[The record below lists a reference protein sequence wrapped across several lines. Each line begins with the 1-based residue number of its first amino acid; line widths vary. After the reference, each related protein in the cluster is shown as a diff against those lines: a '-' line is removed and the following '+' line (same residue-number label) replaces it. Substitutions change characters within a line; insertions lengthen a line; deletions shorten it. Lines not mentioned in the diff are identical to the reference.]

1 LAELL
6 SSVHDKD
13 ARNQQIHDA
22 VRVHEYTLKAV
33 ADFVGLG
40 HVRQG
45 GVPRSPDPRRRHL
58 RDELL
63 QQHSFRLHAIDS
75 GPACLNLR

>member
-1 LAELL
+1 VRRYKDLAQVERAFRSLKSIDL
-6 SSVHDKD
+6 KIRPIYHHLE
-13 ARNQQIHDA
+13 Q
-22 VRVHEYTLKAV
+22 RV
-33 ADFVGLG
+33 G